1 MASTTPTLDENEIA
15 ARWSAPLAA
24 CVLALAVLPL
34 LGSARAMVA
43 VGACAFVGVVVVADV
58 RAKRGRLWPRLEEL
72 RSPWV
77 LAALAMYCFAYAA
90 SGGVD
95 RATFARLVLASTVL
109 YAASVAMLAWDRLR
123 TIAVELIIEAL
134 IATGGLVLLSYSLLL
149 APWLHAGVDRTSAI
163 LAFVSLALL
172 CVAVLVFGWVITV
185 DNEAHCASSMLLFS
199 CAGVLSF
206 GDVIVLHDVFNP
218 TWPSLARAA
227 VAVVGVCLIST
238 SAALPSQRALR
249 NPALNIE
256 AAKAEHRALM
266 AVLSVMAG
274 PVLIVL
280 DLVSPFGLSMAF
292 AALGSAFLSMMVSAH
307 VFRLLRRWGSLE
319 HEVHHDSL
327 TGLPNRPYFNARL
340 ELAIELARSERRTL
354 AVMFLDL
361 DRFKNVNDSLGHAA
375 GNSLLIQVARRLR
388 SSVDRTVTVARLAG
402 DEFAILIPT
411 VRNYKHTE
419 TIAKAMLEAFEDP
432 FELGRRKVYVTP
444 SIGVAHYPTDGM
456 VPSELLEHADAAM
469 YRAKERGRN
478 TVELYTGER
487 RKQAANRLD
496 LESALH
502 NAVDGDQLRLYYQPK
517 VNIKTGRVTGVE
529 ALLRWDHPIL
539 GPIPPDEFIPLA
551 EESGLISLIGE
562 WTLIEGCT
570 QAKAWMDMGITDV
583 TVAVNL
589 SPRQF
594 QLQRVQ
600 DLVARVLRLTHCPA
614 RLLELEL
621 TENLAL
627 QDPDRVGDV
636 IDELH
641 RMGVKC
647 SIDDFGVGYSGL
659 SYLARFQFDAIKIDR
674 KFVDGIDASGAPIV
688 TAVIAMAKGLQLEV
702 VAEGV
707 ETMEQLEFLRRHGCD
722 TMQGYL
728 FSRPL
733 PSGELEPILRKVLE
747 APRAELVRNLNGSSF

>member
-1 MASTTPTLDENEIA
+1 
-15 ARWSAPLAA
+15 
-24 CVLALAVLPL
+24 
-34 LGSARAMVA
+34 
-43 VGACAFVGVVVVADV
+43 
-58 RAKRGRLWPRLEEL
+58 
-72 RSPWV
+72 
-77 LAALAMYCFAYAA
+77 
-90 SGGVD
+90 
-95 RATFARLVLASTVL
+95 
-109 YAASVAMLAWDRLR
+109 
-123 TIAVELIIEAL
+123 
-134 IATGGLVLLSYSLLL
+134 
-149 APWLHAGVDRTSAI
+149 
-163 LAFVSLALL
+163 
-172 CVAVLVFGWVITV
+172 
-185 DNEAHCASSMLLFS
+185 
-199 CAGVLSF
+199 
-206 GDVIVLHDVFNP
+206 
-218 TWPSLARAA
+218 
-227 VAVVGVCLIST
+227 
-238 SAALPSQRALR
+238 
-249 NPALNIE
+249 
-256 AAKAEHRALM
+256 
-266 AVLSVMAG
+266 
-274 PVLIVL
+274 
-280 DLVSPFGLSMAF
+280 MAF
-292 AALGSAFLSMMVSAH
+292 AAIGSACLSMLVSAH
-307 VFRLLRRWGSLE
+307 VFRLLRKWGSLE
-319 HEVHHDSL
+319 HDVLHDSL
-327 TGLPNRPYFNARL
+327 TGLPNRPYFNSRL
-340 ELAIELARSERRTL
+340 ELAIELARTERRTL

-375 GNSLLIQVARRLR
+375 GNSLLIQVARRL
-388 SSVDRTVTVARLAG
+388 SASVDRTVTVARLAG
-402 DEFAILIPT
+402 DEFAILIPS

-419 TIAKAMLEAFEDP
+419 TIAKTMLEAFEDP

-456 VPSELLEHADAAM
+456 APSELLEHADAAM

-487 RKQAANRLD
+487 RKQATNRLD

-502 NAVDGDQLRLYYQPK
+502 NAVDGQQLELYYQPK
-517 VNIKTGRVTGVE
+517 VNLRTGRVTGVE

-583 TVAVNL
+583 SVAVNL

-614 RLLELEL
+614 ALLELEL

-627 QDPDRVGDV
+627 QDPDRVGEV

-659 SYLARFQFDAIKIDR
+659 SYLARFSFDTIKIDR
-674 KFVDGIDASGAPIV
+674 KFVDGIDDTGAPIV

-707 ETMEQLEFLRRHGCD
+707 ETMAQLEFLRRHGCD

-733 PSGELEPILRKVLE
+733 PARELEPILRKVLE
-747 APRAELVRNLNGSSF
+747 SPRAELVRNLSAF